1 MLIIRGA
8 LKAFLEAVKTE
19 VSLQEKLKLVR
30 DPDAVVSIA
39 KEAGFLITSEE
50 LKQQAGE
57 RELSDDELEEV
68 AGGYKL
74 KVDVL
79 NVVEIEFEW

>member
-1 MLIIRGA
+1 MSEEN
-8 LKAFLEAVKTE
+8 LKAFLVAVKSD
-19 VSLQEKLKLVR
+19 VSLQDKLKLVS

-39 KEAGFLITSEE
+39 KEAGFSITTDE
-50 LKQQAGE
+50 LKQQSGE

-74 KVDVL
+74 KVNILGVL
-79 NVVEIEFEW
+79 EAQFEWE